1 MKGRSGGPLFCLLD
15 PHHNIGTALAVNLLR
30 KIAIILIAFVVGGCP
45 VSAVLSL
52 LRSRLLRPVFIALGI
67 ALLVQVL
74 VAVALTR
81 STVTALEADLA
92 ARLGVDS
99 QHLSA
104 ELEQASRDVTSNL
117 DGLSQNTR
125 QRLSAGLSTRLKGE
139 QGQLRATLEKDLK
152 DSATDMAELLAAV
165 APRAMWDGDT
175 PTLSEF
181 ARRAQRNPNV
191 LFVVYDDAQGEHL
204 TRYLNRDNETIK
216 ALLTK
221 GEGERAMDRVL
232 NAAQKDPS
240 VYCVEASISPNGVEI
255 GKVRMGVSTS
265 AVETDL
271 AALDK
276 RFTALIANG
285 EQLVSESLGSA
296 AADSSGALRSRL
308 QTAQA
313 AASAMTTNTRA
324 AVQDAAATLRWRIGV
339 GLALVGLGVLLA
351 LALVLGR
358 RVVLR
363 LQLLNRA
370 LDDLAAGEGDLTKR
384 VQLNSNDEI
393 GDMASAVNRF
403 VDKLQ
408 PIVREAGDVAQQTGI
423 EIGAMSKRNAGADA
437 AAALQR
443 DEVAASLQALAR
455 MADEAQAESQ
465 AMQAA
470 LQQVVDIR
478 QATDENTRTS
488 NQVGNLIE
496 ALAGQVETG
505 AQVIQRL
512 AQQSEQIE
520 VVLEVIHGIAEQT
533 NLLALNAAIEA
544 ARAGETGRG
553 FAVVAD
559 EVRALASKTQ
569 SSTGDIQEHISKLQ
583 SGAKEAVA
591 TIGLAGRQAEEGLAV
606 LRDSARLQKSVQASV
621 EQVHA
626 AIGLA
631 TKAAEHQA
639 RGAQA
644 VRGRVE
650 VIHAQA
656 EEAAQ
661 AVVATTASGKTLDKL
676 AAQLKASLGQ
686 FRA

>member
-1 MKGRSGGPLFCLLD
+1 
-15 PHHNIGTALAVNLLR
+15 V
-30 KIAIILIAFVVGGCP
+30 FVT
-45 VSAVLSL
+45 
-52 LRSRLLRPVFIALGI
+52 LGI

-92 ARLGVDS
+92 TRLGGDS
-99 QHLSA
+99 QKLSG
-104 ELEQASRDVTSNL
+104 ELEQAGREVTSSL
-117 DGLSQNTR
+117 DSLSSSTR
-125 QRLSAGLSTRLKGE
+125 QRLTAGLSARLKEE
-139 QGQLRATLEKDLK
+139 QAQLRVALEKDLK
-152 DSATDMAELLAAV
+152 DSANDMAQLLASV
-165 APRAMWDGDT
+165 APRAMWDNDV

-191 LFVVYDDAQGEHL
+191 LFVVYDDAAGQHL
-204 TRYLNRDNETIK
+204 TRYLNRDNPINK
-216 ALLTK
+216 ALLDK
-221 GEGERAMDRVL
+221 GQGERALDKVL
-232 NAAQKDPS
+232 DAAKRDPS
-240 VYCVEASISPNGVEI
+240 VYYLEASISPNGVEI
-255 GKVRMGVSTS
+255 GKVLMGVSTAS
-265 AVETDL
+265 VESDL

-276 RFTALIANG
+276 RFSALIASSD
-285 EQLVSESLGSA
+285 QLVGDSLKGAS
-296 AADSSGALRSRL
+296 ADSSAAMRARL
-308 QTAQA
+308 QSAQTR
-313 AASAMTTNTRA
+313 ASEMKTNTA
-324 AVQDAAATLRWRIGV
+324 SAVQDAAATLRWRIGM
-339 GLALVGLGVLLA
+339 GLALVGFGVLLL
-351 LALVLGR
+351 LAIVLGR
-358 RVVLR
+358 RVVNKLH
-363 LQLLNRA
+363 LLIAA
-370 LDDLAAGEGDLTKR
+370 LNDLAAGEGDLTKR

-408 PIVREAGDVAQQTGI
+408 PIVREAGDVAQRTGV
-423 EIGAMSKRNAGADA
+423 EIGVMSQRNAGADA
-437 AAALQR
+437 AAEMQR
-443 DEVAASLQALAR
+443 DEVAESLRALSQ

-470 LQQVVDIR
+470 LQQVVEIR

-488 NQVGNLIE
+488 AQVGSLIE
-496 ALAGQVETG
+496 ALAGQVDTG
-505 AQVIQRL
+505 AKVIERL

-520 VVLEVIHGIAEQT
+520 VVLTVIHGIAEQT

-569 SSTGDIQEHISKLQ
+569 SSTGDIQAHIGALQ
-583 SGAKEAVA
+583 QGAREAVA
-591 TIGLAGRQAEEGLAV
+591 AIGQAGRQASEGLLV
-606 LRDSARLQKSVQASV
+606 LRDSARLQQSVQSSV

-631 TKAAEHQA
+631 TQAAAHQA
-639 RGAQA
+639 QGAQA

-650 VIHAQA
+650 TIHAQA
-656 EEAAQ
+656 ERAAQ
-661 AVVATTASGKTLDKL
+661 AVVETTASGKVLDGL